1 MKKENDMIRAAIVFL
16 ILTLLTGG
24 LGIYLYLY
32 GAANPGPNGYP
43 GLVKLIFALGLFGLA
58 FIFGFIGVICFIL
71 WLCNRLK

>member
-1 MKKENDMIRAAIVFL
+1 MKKENDLIRAAIVFL

-24 LGIYLYLY
+24 LGIYLYLS
-32 GAANPGPNGYP
+32 GAANPGSGGYA
-43 GLVKLIFALGLFGLA
+43 GFASQILALGLFVLA